1 MLFRSRMTVTA
12 ETEHSERSERHW
24 YRSEG
29 FTAAAIVDRVRWQ
42 LDSWVNEPSSVS
54 AGVIVIRIS
63 ITSVRPDDGVQH
75 GFWGGA
81 SEADGR
87 ASRAVARLVTLCGP
101 EGVRVPLPIG
111 GRLPEDR
118 YGWFPATVVDGD
130 HHVDVLAP
138 WPGSVVRPAP
148 VIVPTSQVRIEV
160 VNDRG
165 ESVGV
170 SGRGEMT
177 SDPVCVVIG
186 GRSHRVVA
194 WAGPWPLIERWW
206 DERRR
211 RRLARLQVVLED
223 GSAHLLAVEH
233 QRWHLM
239 GTHG

>member
-1 MLFRSRMTVTA
+1 MATRFV
-12 ETEHSERSERHW
+12 
-24 YRSEG
+24 
-29 FTAAAIVDRVRWQ
+29 
-42 LDSWVNEPSSVS
+42 VNEPSSVS

-63 ITSVRPDDGVQH
+63 IASVRPDDGVQH
-75 GFWGGA
+75 GFWGG
-81 SEADGR
+81 R
-87 ASRAVARLVTLCGP
+87 AKRRPSLSSVARLVTLCEP

-148 VIVPTSQVRIEV
+148 VIVPTSEVRIEV

-177 SDPVCVVIG
+177 ST
-186 GRSHRVVA
+186 RYA
-194 WAGPWPLIERWW
+194 L
-206 DERRR
+206 
-211 RRLARLQVVLED
+211 
-223 GSAHLLAVEH
+223 
-233 QRWHLM
+233 
-239 GTHG
+239 